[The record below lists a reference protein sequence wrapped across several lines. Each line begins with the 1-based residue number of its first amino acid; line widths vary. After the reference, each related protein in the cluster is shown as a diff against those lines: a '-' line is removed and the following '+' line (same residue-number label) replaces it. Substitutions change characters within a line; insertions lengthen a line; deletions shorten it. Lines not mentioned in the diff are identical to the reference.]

1 MCPYIIKLINI
12 VGAIHESPDIKHKMF
27 KTVRSKKFFILGLI
41 LVCLGVFFM
50 PEGRFLSSCRAED
63 NEDID
68 ASINV
73 EESKDELI
81 SLDLKNV
88 DIRELVKIL
97 AIKSGFTIMP
107 SKEVK
112 GRMNIFLN
120 KVTFDDALDV
130 ILLSQ
135 DLAYEKKGNILT
147 IMSAAEYENLFG
159 VKFNE
164 RRVYKSFKLKYA
176 KPSNVSAVLNELKSE
191 IGKVIVDEDTG
202 TFLVIDAPDIL
213 SLMQK
218 AIDELD
224 KPLRTIVFDLNYAS
238 PTILKEYLGNFLT
251 PNVGKVVID
260 ERTSK
265 VVVSDFQERIRTIS
279 QLITAFD
286 EGSRQVAIAARIVEV
301 TLTDQN
307 QRGIDWRRIGD
318 FSLTSSFS
326 KSLTYFGRVNIG
338 AIEDDEYYVLLDFLR
353 TQGEVKTLSQPQ
365 MVVINN
371 EEAKFLIGTRQPYVS
386 QTQSQAE
393 DTIVTAEAIEFVD
406 VGIKLNV
413 TPTINKEGFVT
424 MKIKPEVSSI
434 SSTLTTS
441 EGSEIP
447 VVDTSEAETTVKVKD
462 GTTLMVA
469 GLIKDRDSDT
479 VYGIPGLSKIPI
491 IGALFSN
498 RDNLKQRVEFI
509 VFLTPRII
517 TGALDEEV
525 LVKLGDSEVYTGRQ
539 EISTEVAQP
548 LDLSEELWS
557 KLKGLK
563 EY

>member
-1 MCPYIIKLINI
+1 
-12 VGAIHESPDIKHKMF
+12 
-27 KTVRSKKFFILGLI
+27 
-41 LVCLGVFFM
+41 M